1 MRPLTLLLLGT
12 LMLSVPTLS
21 AADANDSPAPKKA
34 RGGKAPFPDSV
45 AGVEAAD
52 LAKLKVAL
60 GATYMD
66 ETIVA
71 ARKRLAT
78 LNDRRK
84 FAKGSNEQKDL
95 KEDFDKAVD
104 DLRNATLAAAQ
115 KQDPSLTKETVMAV
129 LNAIEEERRQAGQA
143 AAQKAAQKM
152 AEERKVAEDA
162 KPKTEI
168 AKADAPKGDAKPE
181 GKKDKAGANANQAK
195 AMLAD
200 VDGVSK
206 EDMAKFRAAAA
217 KVRQDPA
224 VVAARAAI
232 SELKKRNEY
241 ASADE
246 KKDMRNEFEATL
258 GDLRKANIAAFTQ
271 HAPTLSKD
279 TIETILDAIE
289 ARLKTGAQKA
299 AKK

>member
-1 MRPLTLLLLGT
+1 MRPALFLLASLLALTGL
-12 LMLSVPTLS
+12 
-21 AADANDSPAPKKA
+21 AADGADTPAPKKA
-34 RGGKAPFPDSV
+34 RGGKAPFPESV

-152 AEERKVAEDA
+152 AEERKAAEDA

-181 GKKDKAGANANQAK
+181 GKKDKATANANQAK

-224 VVAARAAI
+224 VVAAMASI

-246 KKDMRNEFEATL
+246 KKGMRNEFEAAL
-258 GDLRKANIAAFTQ
+258 GDLRKAHLAAFLQ
-271 HAPTLSKD
+271 AAPTLSKD
-279 TIETILDAIE
+279 TLETILDAME
-289 ARLKTGAQKA
+289 ARRKAGAQKP

>member
-1 MRPLTLLLLGT
+1 MRPALFLLASLLALAGF
-12 LMLSVPTLS
+12 
-21 AADANDSPAPKKA
+21 AADSPSDAPAKKPGRQAKGANV
-34 RGGKAPFPDSV
+34 FPETV

-104 DLRNATLAAAQ
+104 DLRNATLAAAL
-115 KQDPSLTKETVMAV
+115 KQDPSLTKETVMTV

-152 AEERKVAEDA
+152 AEERKAAEDA

-168 AKADAPKGDAKPE
+168 AKDETLKGEAKPE
-181 GKKDKAGANANQAK
+181 GKKDKATANANQAK
-195 AMLAD
+195 ALLAD

-246 KKDMRNEFEATL
+246 KKGMRNEFEAAL
-258 GDLRKANIAAFTQ
+258 GDLRKANVAAFTQ

-279 TIETILDAIE
+279 TIESILDAIE
-289 ARLKTGAQKA
+289 ARLKASAQKA

>member
-34 RGGKAPFPDSV
+34 RGGKAPFPESV

-95 KEDFDKAVD
+95 KPVVPISDGKPITSIAVGKHVY
-104 DLRNATLAAAQ
+104 T
-115 KQDPSLTKETVMAV
+115 T
-129 LNAIEEERRQAGQA
+129 
-143 AAQKAAQKM
+143 
-152 AEERKVAEDA
+152 
-162 KPKTEI
+162 
-168 AKADAPKGDAKPE
+168 AKALDPKL
-181 GKKDKAGANANQAK
+181 NQ
-195 AMLAD
+195 D
-200 VDGVSK
+200 TSSK
-206 EDMAKFRAAAA
+206 TQAQSTNRL
-217 KVRQDPA
+217 P
-224 VVAARAAI
+224 
-232 SELKKRNEY
+232 
-241 ASADE
+241 
-246 KKDMRNEFEATL
+246 MR
-258 GDLRKANIAAFTQ
+258 RKN
-271 HAPTLSKD
+271 P
-279 TIETILDAIE
+279 
-289 ARLKTGAQKA
+289 LKTP
-299 AKK
+299 